1 MYLLFTLTDSAGNV
15 SFAATSTFRPMNSS
29 PRMFCSPPWG
39 NSSISM
45 VLVPNQL
52 QFPGFCQGISAGN
65 AFEKDSQE
73 VHVFVSPITGQRIIS
88 HVSLSLS
95 GTLSLG
101 LIPFSLGLIELNF
114 NERVFQQFIALFSVF
129 QYALYT
135 KQGWRT
141 VCNAGCNSQLYT
153 GSRFF
158 PNPQRRKEGVVE
170 SLLPSVIPMGCA
182 NITGSQV
189 SAEKITKQILW
200 SNPFFVFLTSHQNE

>member
-1 MYLLFTLTDSAGNV
+1 MGLQEFSCALIVLLNRYKKSDLLFTLTDSAGNV

-158 PNPQRRKEGVVE
+158 PNPQRRKER
-170 SLLPSVIPMGCA
+170 
-182 NITGSQV
+182 Q
-189 SAEKITKQILW
+189 
-200 SNPFFVFLTSHQNE
+200 F